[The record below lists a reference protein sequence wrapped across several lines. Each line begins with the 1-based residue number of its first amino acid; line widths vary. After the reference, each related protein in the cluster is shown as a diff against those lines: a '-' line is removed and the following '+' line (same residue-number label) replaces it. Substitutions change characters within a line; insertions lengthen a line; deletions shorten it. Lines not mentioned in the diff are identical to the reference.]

1 MDDMQLPEQKAPEIY
16 NYKPGN
22 AYDRDRGAQSLG
34 YIDEADLTAT
44 GGPSEVEK
52 LDEMETG
59 FMKNNDQIIGWLEN
73 HTKTVDAVI
82 MLTDRLK
89 SLEER
94 FSEQSARLRI
104 VEAQIGIEP
113 Q

>member
-16 NYKPGN
+16 NYKPNN

-34 YIDEADLTAT
+34 YIDEADLIAT
-44 GGPSEVEK
+44 GGPSELEK
-52 LDEMETG
+52 LDVMETG

-82 MLTDRLK
+82 MLTDRIK

-94 FSEQSARLRI
+94 FSEQSARLR
-104 VEAQIGIEP
+104 VLEAQLGA
-113 Q
+113 QA

>member
-1 MDDMQLPEQKAPEIY
+1 MDDMQLPEQKAPEIFK
-16 NYKPGN
+16 YKPGN

-82 MLTDRLK
+82 MLTDQLK

-94 FSEQSARLRI
+94 FSEQSARIRAL
-104 VEAQIGIEP
+104 EARIGIE
-113 Q
+113 

>member
-34 YIDEADLTAT
+34 YVDEADLTAI

-52 LDEMETG
+52 LDEMEIG

-94 FSEQSARLRI
+94 FSEHSSRIRALEAR
-104 VEAQIGIEP
+104 IGIEES
-113 Q
+113 

>member
-34 YIDEADLTAT
+34 YVDELDLAET

-52 LDEMETG
+52 LDEMEAG
-59 FMKNNDQIIGWLEN
+59 FMNNNNQIIGWLEN

-82 MLTDRLK
+82 MLTDRFK
-89 SLEER
+89 SLEDR
-94 FSEQSARLRI
+94 FSEQSARLRA
-104 VEAQIGIEP
+104 VEAQLGL
-113 Q
+113 QA